1 MAQVDNE
8 EQQELEGIVGE
19 LFDMD
24 SGLTDWEIDFLDDIS
39 TNWNSNFTEGQ
50 ADKIRE
56 IYKKLE

>member
-19 LFDMD
+19 LLDMD

-50 ADKIRE
+50 VDKIRD
-56 IYKKLE
+56 IYEKQG

>member
-39 TNWNSNFTEGQ
+39 TNWNSNFTHGQ